1 MQVYYI
7 ASHYDQKHFSIIN
20 NVTDHGRFIRVP
32 YRTGFYLSTIV
43 TLEDKTNGLLKRREV
58 VCVFK
63 GVAGKLT
70 RKDAAEMLAKELKL
84 DKKFVIPISLQPETG
99 MSDLRCMFYVYD
111 DDLAKR
117 HLPKYI
123 LLRMLSKEERKKVK
137 EAAKAKGKKPA
148 EGAAEA
154 ALAET
159 KEAPK
164 ESKEEKAEPKA
175 EKPKKEAKKEEKP
188 EGEAK

>member
-1 MQVYYI
+1 MYYI
-7 ASHYDQKHFSIIN
+7 ASHYDQKRLSIIN
-20 NVTDHGRFIRVP
+20 NVTGHGRFIRVP
-32 YRTGFYLSTIV
+32 YRIGFYLSTIV
-43 TLEDKTNGLLKRREV
+43 TLGDKTNGLLKRREV

-70 RKDAAEMLAKELKL
+70 RKEAAEMLAKELKL

-111 DDLAKR
+111 DEDLAKR

-123 LLRMLSKEERKKVK
+123 PLRMLSKEERKKAK

-148 EGAAEA
+148 EGTAEA
-154 ALAET
+154 APAET

-164 ESKEEKAEPKA
+164 GAKEEKVEAKA
-175 EKPKKEAKKEEKP
+175 EKPKKEAKKEENP